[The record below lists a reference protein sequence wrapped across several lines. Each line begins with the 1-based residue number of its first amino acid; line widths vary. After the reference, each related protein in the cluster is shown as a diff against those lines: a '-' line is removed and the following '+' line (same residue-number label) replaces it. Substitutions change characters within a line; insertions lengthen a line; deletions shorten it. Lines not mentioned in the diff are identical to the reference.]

1 MARMTTSY
9 DNGSNSFGVL
19 WDMDGVL
26 VDTGQLHYET
36 WAEALGRAGVE
47 YSHEMFHRTFG
58 MENRGVLTTVL
69 GREPDDAF
77 LAEVSGRKESRFRD
91 LIRGQAAPMAGVVDW
106 LQRLKAQGVLQAVA
120 SSAPLA
126 NIDLLIDSLGL
137 RQYFDAVVSAAG
149 MAGKPDPA
157 VFLKA
162 AGLIDVPPARCVV
175 VEDAVVG
182 VQAARSAGMHVIAV
196 TTTHPRAALEAADR
210 VVSSLLEL
218 PENAFEALAR
228 PAASVA

>member
-1 MARMTTSY
+1 MAGMMTSEQQPET
-9 DNGSNSFGVL
+9 FGVL
-19 WDMDGVL
+19 WDMDGVI

-47 YSHEMFHRTFG
+47 YSREMFHRTFG

-91 LIRGQAAPMAGVVDW
+91 LVQGKAVPMPGVVLW
-106 LQRLKAQGVLQAVA
+106 LQRLKARGARQAVA

-126 NIDLLIDSLGL
+126 NIDLIIDSLEL
-137 RQYFDAVVSAAG
+137 RQYLDGVVSAAG

-157 VFLKA
+157 VFLSA
-162 AGLIDVPPARCVV
+162 AALIGVPPARCVV

-182 VQAARSAGMHVIAV
+182 IQAARSAGMHVIAV
-196 TTTHPRAALEAADR
+196 TTTHPRESLAAADII
-210 VVSSLLEL
+210 VESLLEL
-218 PENAFEALAR
+218 PENAFEELAWR
-228 PAASVA
+228 GSVA

>member
-1 MARMTTSY
+1 MAGMTTHEPSRPT
-9 DNGSNSFGVL
+9 FGVL

-47 YSHEMFHRTFG
+47 YSPEMFHRTFG

-69 GREPDDAF
+69 GREPDDEF

-91 LIRGQAAPMAGVVDW
+91 LIQGQAVPMPGVAHW
-106 LQRLKAQGVLQAVA
+106 LQRLKAQGARQAVA

-126 NIDLLIDSLGL
+126 NIDLIIDSLGL

-149 MAGKPDPA
+149 MAGKPDPG

-162 AGLIDVPPARCVV
+162 AALIDIPPSVCVV

-182 VQAARSAGMHVIAV
+182 IQAARSAGMHAIAV
-196 TTTHPRAALEAADR
+196 TTTHPRESLAGADQ
-210 VVSSLLEL
+210 VVDSLLEL
-218 PENAFEALAR
+218 PEHAFEALALGGS
-228 PAASVA
+228 AA

>member
-1 MARMTTSY
+1 MAAMTTG
-9 DNGSNSFGVL
+9 DTTFGVL

-47 YSHEMFHRTFG
+47 YSPEMFHRTFG

-69 GREPDDAF
+69 GREPDDDF
-77 LAEVSGRKESRFRD
+77 LTEVSGRKESRFRD
-91 LIRGQAAPMAGVVDW
+91 LIQGKAVPMPGVVQW
-106 LQRLKAQGVLQAVA
+106 LKRLQAIGARQAVA

-126 NIDLLIDSLGL
+126 NIDLIVDSLGL
-137 RQYFDAVVSAAG
+137 RQYFDGVVSAAG

-162 AGLIDVPPARCVV
+162 AALIDVAPARCVV

-182 VQAARSAGMHVIAV
+182 IQAARGAGMHVIAV
-196 TTTHPRAALEAADR
+196 TTTHPRESLAAADR
-210 VVSSLLEL
+210 VVDSLLEL
-218 PENAFEALAR
+218 PENIIEELAFGR
-228 PAASVA
+228 SAA

>member
-1 MARMTTSY
+1 MAAMTT
-9 DNGSNSFGVL
+9 NEQQTESFGVL

-26 VDTGQLHYET
+26 VDTGQLHFET

-47 YSHEMFHRTFG
+47 YSPEMFHRTFG

-69 GREPDDAF
+69 GREPDDEF

-91 LIRGQAAPMAGVVDW
+91 LIQGKAEPMPGVAHW
-106 LQRLKAQGVLQAVA
+106 LARLKAQGARQAVA

-126 NIDLLIDSLGL
+126 NIDLIVDSLGL

-149 MAGKPDPA
+149 MAGKPDPG

-162 AGLIDVPPARCVV
+162 AALIGVPPARCVV

-196 TTTHPRAALEAADR
+196 TTTHPRESLAAADR
-210 VVSSLLEL
+210 VVDSLLEL
-218 PENAFEALAR
+218 PEHAFEALALR
-228 PAASVA
+228 GSAA

>member
-1 MARMTTSY
+1 MAAMTTN
-9 DNGSNSFGVL
+9 DPTIGVL

-47 YSHEMFHRTFG
+47 YSPEMFHRTFG

-69 GREPDDAF
+69 GREPDPDF

-91 LIRGQAAPMAGVVDW
+91 LIQGKAQPMAGVVHW
-106 LQRLKAQGVLQAVA
+106 LQRLKAHGARQAVA

-126 NIDLLIDSLGL
+126 NIDLIVDSLGL
-137 RQYFDAVVSAAG
+137 RQYLNAVVSAAG
-149 MAGKPDPA
+149 MAGKPDPS

-182 VQAARSAGMHVIAV
+182 VQAARSARMHVIAV
-196 TTTHPRAALEAADR
+196 TTTHPRESLAAADL
-210 VVSSLLEL
+210 VVDNLLEL
-218 PENAFEALAR
+218 PERAFERLALGG
-228 PAASVA
+228 SVA

>member
-1 MARMTTSY
+1 
-9 DNGSNSFGVL
+9 
-19 WDMDGVL
+19 
-26 VDTGQLHYET
+26 
-36 WAEALGRAGVE
+36 VE
-47 YSHEMFHRTFG
+47 YTPEMFHRTFG

-69 GREPDDAF
+69 GREPDDEF
-77 LAEVSGRKESRFRD
+77 LAQVGGRKESRFRD
-91 LIRGQAAPMAGVVDW
+91 LIQGKAAPMPGVVHW
-106 LQRLKAQGVLQAVA
+106 LQRLKAYGARQAVA

-137 RQYFDAVVSAAG
+137 RQYFHGVVSAAG

-162 AGLIDVPPARCVV
+162 AALIGVPPARCVV

-196 TTTHPRAALEAADR
+196 TTTHPRAALAAADI
-210 VVSSLLEL
+210 VVDSLLEL
-218 PENAFEALAR
+218 PEHAFEALALGDGS
-228 PAASVA
+228 AA